1 MTTNIA
7 INGMGRIGRMV
18 LRIALKN
25 KDLNVVA
32 INASYPPETIA
43 HLINY
48 DTTHGVYDFKVE
60 PIESGIKV
68 DDHEIQ
74 LVSDRN
80 PENLPWKQLDIDVAI
95 EATGKFNHEGKA
107 IAHIKAGA
115 KKVLL
120 TGPSK
125 GGDVQMIVKGVNND
139 QLDIEK
145 YDIFSN
151 ASCTT
156 NCIGPVAKVLN
167 DQFGIQ
173 NGLMT
178 TVHAITNDQNNIDN
192 PHKDLRRARSCNESI
207 IPTSTGA
214 AKALKEVLPELE
226 GKLHGMA
233 LRVPTKNVSLV
244 DLVVDLNENVTAAQV
259 NEAFEANDL
268 QGVISTEDAPL
279 VSMDFNT
286 NPHSAIIDTQSTMV
300 MGDNKVKVI
309 AWYDNEWGYSN
320 RVVDVATQIG
330 QLLKNDV
337 AAVAN

>member
-95 EATGKFNHEGKA
+95 EATGKFNHGDKA

-244 DLVVDLNENVTAAQV
+244 DLVVDLNENVTVAQV

-286 NPHSAIIDTQSTMV
+286 NPYSAIIDTQSTMV